1 MAEFSKQ
8 YCELNNMGFDGD
20 FDIMEE
26 LEELEDGHYMSLI
39 CEGFGFCLIAKDAY
53 GKCMLGFENKDA
65 EIDWIHY
72 DEYLENY
79 QIKDRINEK

>member
-26 LEELEDGHYMSLI
+26 LEELEDGHYM
-39 CEGFGFCLIAKDAY
+39 
-53 GKCMLGFENKDA
+53 
-65 EIDWIHY
+65 
-72 DEYLENY
+72 
-79 QIKDRINEK
+79 